1 MTRRSLVDQ
10 PSAGDLTS
18 AYTVGGLVISCVD
31 ASEANEN
38 FFRLALSK
46 AGGFIT
52 VTSSH
57 GIVEAQTDGRLRSI
71 INSARMT
78 LPDGMPVFW
87 VGRLK
92 GAKVSR
98 VCGSDFFSGVLQDP
112 RSRNLRHYFYG
123 GLPNSTLLL
132 VNQVREKLGGEA
144 LAGSHCPPFREP
156 GAQEVHSV
164 ITKIQ
169 DARPDVIWV
178 GLSTPKQ
185 EYWMANHTALFPN
198 SILVGVGAAFDFYA
212 GIQPRAPSAF
222 QGAGLEWL
230 FRLQ

>member
-123 GLPNSTLLL
+123 GLPEFN
-132 VNQVREKLGGEA
+132 
-144 LAGSHCPPFREP
+144 PPI
-156 GAQEVHSV
+156 G
-164 ITKIQ
+164 K
-169 DARPDVIWV
+169 
-178 GLSTPKQ
+178 
-185 EYWMANHTALFPN
+185 
-198 SILVGVGAAFDFYA
+198 
-212 GIQPRAPSAF
+212 PSARE
-222 QGAGLEWL
+222 AGRRSLSRFAL
-230 FRLQ
+230 PTVS